1 MKPASV
7 VLIDAPTQ
15 PTILDQVLLA
25 QGLAVVCRLTSAQGL
40 LKYVEIHQPDIIVMN
55 LEFPDQETLDNLA
68 VLNQYNPKPIILFA
82 NEGSSEIIS
91 QAVQAGVD
99 AYVVDG
105 LTAHR
110 VKPIL
115 DAALARFKEYQVLN
129 KELKQA
135 RNQLADRKT
144 IDRAKGLLMKSK
156 GLDEDQAYHAMRK
169 MAMDQSKP
177 LVEIAHNMLSV
188 MALLTP

>member
-1 MKPASV
+1 M
-7 VLIDAPTQ
+7 LIDTPTQ
-15 PTILDQVLLA
+15 PAILEQVLLA
-25 QGLAVVCRLTSAQGL
+25 QGLTVVCRLASAQGL
-40 LKYVEIHQPDIIVMN
+40 IKYVEVHQPDIIIMD
-55 LEFPDQETLDNLA
+55 LTFPDQETLDNLTA
-68 VLNQYNPKPIILFA
+68 LNQHSPKPVIMFA
-82 NEGSSEIIS
+82 DEGDSKIIS
-91 QAVQAGVD
+91 QAVQAGVN

-105 LTAHR
+105 LSPHR

-115 DAALARFKEYQVLN
+115 DVAIARFEEFQTLS

-135 RNQLADRKT
+135 KNQLADRKI
-144 IDRAKGLLMKSK
+144 IDRAKGLLMKTK
-156 GLDEDQAYHAMRK
+156 GLEEEQAYHAMRK